1 MTDDLERRRQL
12 RERKQTTRPAGA
24 FSGLTGSKAV
34 RANRVLAKVGAA
46 EDRRDLAAGYAGRTP
61 VPERIT
67 TALDLRM
74 LYGPEVDRALGGE
87 EPMVDEWESGERV
100 PSFEQVQA
108 LAELTG
114 FPVKF
119 FYEPPSP
126 PVDDG
131 WICGPDGCRPLGDDP
146 AEGEG
151 EGTGRLF

>member
-1 MTDDLERRRQL
+1 MNDLDRARQRRQ
-12 RERKQTTRPAGA
+12 R
-24 FSGLTGSKAV
+24 
-34 RANRVLAKVGAA
+34 RAAKVGAFGPSTRKRQA
-46 EDRRDLAAGYAGRTP
+46 IDRVMAKVDDAALRRDPAAYFAGQTP
-61 VPERIT
+61 TPERIT
-67 TALDLRM
+67 MALTLCD

-87 EPMVDEWESGERV
+87 EPMVDEWEAGTLV
-100 PSFEQVQA
+100 PDLEQVQA